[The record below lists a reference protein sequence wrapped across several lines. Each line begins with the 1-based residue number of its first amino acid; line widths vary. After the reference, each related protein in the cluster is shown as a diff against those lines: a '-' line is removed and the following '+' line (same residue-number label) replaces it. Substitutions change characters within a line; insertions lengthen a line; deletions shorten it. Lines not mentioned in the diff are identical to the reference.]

1 MKPFSLSIFL
11 VLIFFSPLAFAQKA
25 VEDEQTFVN
34 AAKEKA
40 AQKRAFRQ
48 AYFARHPAHYKPEKE
63 KEEMDEYEQQAIR
76 TAHQLYLKSL
86 RRHAIDDEDKCDIHL
101 GYGII
106 SISDMGGVVFY
117 GQHSTL
123 GSPEPMGTSIID
135 VRYYISRRFAIGV
148 TGGLEFF
155 KGAITGDYSYPGY
168 WAHGKY
174 TGRIVVVAP
183 EATVNLFG
191 KKHILFYL
199 TAALGYSETE
209 KYFHFNQDNYNASF
223 YNGVSSLPDGENSS
237 SVNGFCGFGMR
248 FGGLIGGFVEFGLG
262 FKGLAS
268 GGLSVKL

>member
-1 MKPFSLSIFL
+1 M
-11 VLIFFSPLAFAQKA
+11 FFSPLAFAQKA
-25 VEDEQTFVN
+25 AEDEQSFIN

-48 AYFARHPAHYKPEKE
+48 AYFTKHPAHYKPEKE
-63 KEEMDEYEQQAIR
+63 KEEMDEYEQKAIR
-76 TAHQLYLKSL
+76 TAHYLYLKSL
-86 RRHAIDDEDKCDIHL
+86 RRQAMDDEDKCDIHL

-106 SISDMGGVVFY
+106 SLSDMGGLAFY
-117 GQHSTL
+117 GQHSKL
-123 GSPEPMGTSIID
+123 GSPTPMGTSILGL
-135 VRYYISRRFAIGV
+135 RYYISRRFAIGV
-148 TGGLEFF
+148 TAGLEFF
-155 KGAITGDYSYPGY
+155 KGDITGDYSNPGY

-174 TGRIVVVAP
+174 NGRIVIVAP
-183 EATVNLFG
+183 EAAVNLVE

-199 TAALGYSETE
+199 TAALGFSGTE

-223 YNGVSSLPDGENSS
+223 HNGVSSLPDGESSS

-268 GGLSVKL
+268 GGLSLKL